1 MARVTLPMGIV
12 SVSGKVGNMCFRTM
26 KATGRTY
33 MTGLPSKRVTQPK
46 PSEIEARERFARKA
60 RLVKA
65 MRQEGTKLTQ
75 KELWKLA
82 EQAL

>member
-1 MARVTLPMGIV
+1 MAKVTLPAGIAG
-12 SVSGKVGNMCFRTM
+12 VSGRVGNMCFRTM
-26 KATGRTY
+26 KATGKTY
-33 MTGLPSKRVTQPK
+33 MTSLPDKRKTAPK
-46 PSEIEARERFARKA
+46 ASELVARERFARKA

-65 MRQEGTKLTQ
+65 MREEGSKLTQ